1 MWKSNL
7 IDELPLTKT
16 IEIHSI
22 IIVVG
27 AAFHKNIKYYPH
39 VFLDEWIIWK
49 LQIMNNIK
57 KLYYGRIDVSEEI
70 DVYRT
75 SKSKECN
82 VFHYWYFLNKGF
94 NF

>member
-1 MWKSNL
+1 MITMKNMWKSNL
-7 IDELPLTKT
+7 IDVLPLTKT

-49 LQIMNNIK
+49 L
-57 KLYYGRIDVSEEI
+57 
-70 DVYRT
+70 
-75 SKSKECN
+75 
-82 VFHYWYFLNKGF
+82 
-94 NF
+94 